1 MTLLTGIIL
10 TNLVISLFLAYKC
23 GKQQVEI
30 DTLYEGLAMTMEKL
44 SVDCDR
50 RRLESIKPNVGI
62 NLRWAYLYLKGSLL
76 LLLTFE

>member
-30 DTLYEGLAMTMEKL
+30 ATLYEGLAMTMEKL
-44 SVDCDR
+44 SMTATDDD
-50 RRLESIKPNVGI
+50 
-62 NLRWAYLYLKGSLL
+62 
-76 LLLTFE
+76 